1 MGTLNVIF
9 DLLSNNRKENRHRAW
24 KGCIKPST
32 YAKFGK
38 KFYHLI
44 YAQSYNIFFTLKVV
58 FFIPRH
64 ITTTL
69 SLHQCS
75 RYIIPVVTQNSE
87 IEYNWAHVLFCILRW
102 KFWIYSTNPYS
113 QVIVKKHWVLKLCVS
128 IVRLSIPIQIKDL
141 QVNLYKSWPY
151 FVECDEFSVEW
162 HEIINKNKQ
171 GNLRL

>member
-1 MGTLNVIF
+1 M
-9 DLLSNNRKENRHRAW
+9 
-24 KGCIKPST
+24 GCIKPST

-38 KFYHLI
+38 ELRHLI
-44 YAQSYNIFFTLKVV
+44 YAQSYNIFYIKSWFQNFKPR
-58 FFIPRH
+58 FFNH
-64 ITTTL
+64 ITTIL
-69 SLHQCS
+69 SLHQSS
-75 RYIIPVVTQNSE
+75 RCIIRVVTQNLE

-151 FVECDEFSVEW
+151 FVECDQFSVEW

-171 GNLRL
+171 GNSRL